1 MSLDDRLSGQR
12 VNTPVRHLQR
22 PIWVTCVK
30 PVQSPGFRGA
40 PPSDPSTLTDLV
52 LRLSRL
58 GEDLQAVAELDL
70 NPVLGLSEG
79 CVAVDARIRVRKP
92 ETVARAKTW

>member
-1 MSLDDRLSGQR
+1 M
-12 VNTPVRHLQR
+12 
-22 PIWVTCVK
+22 TCVN

-40 PPSDPSTLTDLV
+40 PPSDPAALTNLI

-58 GEDLQAVAELDL
+58 GEDLPAVAELDL

-79 CVAVDARIRVRKP
+79 CVAVDAWIRVRKP
-92 ETVARAKTW
+92 EMVARAKTW